1 MGKGA
6 CFRYSV
12 MGEPCRGTTMP
23 ISEEIPLAGGN
34 VNAGVVRVGNTVR
47 RAIGPNSGN
56 VHKLLEQLDRRGY
69 GHAPRFLGIDA
80 SGREILSYMAGSA
93 TMPDTLWTNDAALV
107 EAVGMLRQFHDA
119 TKDLDFVPDGNWAYT
134 YPVADRNDVI
144 CHNDFAPYNMIF
156 RDGLPIAIIDFD
168 LAGPGPHLRDL
179 AYLAYWF
186 APLSFSSEDLAEH
199 AARELASGSPR
210 LKLLCSVYDTNDHAA
225 LLDMVAEVLEHM
237 GDEAAAEKMVGRD
250 AAVRLRD
257 GGHFEHWRREARS
270 FEENRQAVRR
280 NMQRL

>member
-1 MGKGA
+1 
-6 CFRYSV
+6 
-12 MGEPCRGTTMP
+12 
-23 ISEEIPLAGGN
+23 
-34 VNAGVVRVGNTVR
+34 
-47 RAIGPNSGN
+47 
-56 VHKLLEQLDRRGY
+56 
-69 GHAPRFLGIDA
+69 
-80 SGREILSYMAGSA
+80 
-93 TMPDTLWTNDAALV
+93 
-107 EAVGMLRQFHDA
+107 
-119 TKDLDFVPDGNWAYT
+119 
-134 YPVADRNDVI
+134 
-144 CHNDFAPYNMIF
+144 MIF